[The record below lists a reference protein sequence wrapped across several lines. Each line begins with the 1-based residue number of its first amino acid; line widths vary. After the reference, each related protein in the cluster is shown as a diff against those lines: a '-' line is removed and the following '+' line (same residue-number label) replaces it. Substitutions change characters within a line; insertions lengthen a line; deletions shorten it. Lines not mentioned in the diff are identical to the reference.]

1 MLAIALG
8 ALMSEI
14 YGTFEG
20 AAAMA
25 GMSLGAI
32 AGIAVGAAFGVW
44 LVLRRSGEHAIVAAL
59 GLWGAAVLAIVAFG
73 VIAFD

>member
-1 MLAIALG
+1 
-8 ALMSEI
+8 MSRI

-20 AAAMA
+20 AAAMT
-25 GMSLGAI
+25 GMSLGAVG
-32 AGIAVGAAFGVW
+32 GIAVGAVVGLW
-44 LVLRRSGEHAIVAAL
+44 LVLRRGGEHAIVAVL

>member
-1 MLAIALG
+1 MPK
-8 ALMSEI
+8 I
-14 YGTFEG
+14 YGTSEG

-25 GMSLGAI
+25 GMSLGA
-32 AGIAVGAAFGVW
+32 AGGIVVGAVGALW
-44 LVLRRSGEHAIVAAL
+44 LVLRRGGEHAIVAVL

>member
-44 LVLRRSGEHAIVAAL
+44 LVLRRSGEHAIVAVL

>member
-1 MLAIALG
+1 MPW
-8 ALMSEI
+8 I

-25 GMSLGAI
+25 GMSLGA
-32 AGIAVGAAFGVW
+32 ASGMAVGAAVGLW
-44 LVLRRSGEHAIVAAL
+44 LVLRRGGEHAIVAVL

>member
-1 MLAIALG
+1 
-8 ALMSEI
+8 MSRI

-32 AGIAVGAAFGVW
+32 GGIAVGAVVGLW
-44 LVLRRSGEHAIVAAL
+44 LVLRRGGEHAIVAVL

-73 VIAFD
+73 IIAFD

>member
-44 LVLRRSGEHAIVAAL
+44 LVLRRSGEHAIVAVL

-73 VIAFD
+73 VVAFD

>member
-1 MLAIALG
+1 
-8 ALMSEI
+8 MSEI

-44 LVLRRSGEHAIVAAL
+44 LVLRRSGEHAIVAVL